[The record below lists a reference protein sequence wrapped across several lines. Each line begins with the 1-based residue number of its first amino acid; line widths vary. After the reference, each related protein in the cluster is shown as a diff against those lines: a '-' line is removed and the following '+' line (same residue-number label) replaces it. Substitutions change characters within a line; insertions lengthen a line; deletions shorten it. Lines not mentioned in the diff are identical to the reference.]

1 VGDPVSAA
9 SRAFGTALRQATDR
23 QDAHALVVVNADS
36 SLTLITHPEL
46 DRARLAE
53 ALVALAFTLADER
66 QLHETP
72 TERGADNHI

>member
-1 VGDPVSAA
+1 VGSAVSAV
-9 SRAFGTALRQATDR
+9 SRAFAAELRRATDR
-23 QDAHALVVVNADS
+23 QDLRALVVVNADS

-66 QLHETP
+66 QLHETT
-72 TERGADNHI
+72 TERGVDNRI